1 MRSLILTFS
10 LCASVA
16 FGQYDQV
23 VKPVRI
29 NDLVSFTQFQ
39 LRQSLIQLFKNS
51 SAPVMISANAL
62 SFVNLNLCKDASVL
76 SIARSAVTN
85 GANGL
90 QIREALNLSYCGN
103 KLEVFSLE
111 RQGENITP
119 LLDDDLIRGVIA
131 NSDELKMYRLS
142 LMNKE
147 INFEIMNSGD
157 AQKMNFSIVFD
168 KSDSVL
174 QLSFL
179 ENSVGQALARQT
191 LTGTVESRGVTVDE
205 FSGDYIWTV
214 DTRTQVPRQ
223 YLYVQSKEVAPSV
236 YLKLKD
242 SIFNKSIYPTLSS
255 LLNISLI
262 PMTKN

>member
-1 MRSLILTFS
+1 MRFLILAFS

-16 FGQYDQV
+16 FGQYDPV
-23 VKPVRI
+23 VKPVLM

-51 SAPVMISANAL
+51 SAPVMISSNAL

-76 SIARSAVTN
+76 SIARSAVIS

-90 QIREALNLSYCGN
+90 QIREALNLSYCGT

-119 LLDDDLIRGVIA
+119 LLDADLIRGVIV
-131 NSDELKMYRLS
+131 NSDGLKVYRLS
-142 LMNKE
+142 LMNKQ
-147 INFEIMNSGD
+147 INFEILNNGD
-157 AQKMNFSIVFD
+157 ARKLNFSIVFD
-168 KSDSVL
+168 ASDTVM
-174 QLSFL
+174 QLSLL
-179 ENSVGQALARQT
+179 ENSVRPALSRQT
-191 LTGTVESRGVTVDE
+191 LTGSVQSRGVTVDE

-214 DTRTQVPRQ
+214 DARTQVPRQ

-236 YLKLKD
+236 YLQLKD
-242 SIFNKSIYPTLSS
+242 SIFNKSIFPMLSS
-255 LLNISLI
+255 LLNLSFM
-262 PMTKN
+262 PMTNN